1 MLLFEKQSIEK
12 EKEQMVKDLYE
23 AERRLSGVAVDIKNM
38 DIEMNILECENEDIK
53 DQFYEYKEEAQ
64 RRNEEIEELVNELD
78 KKDDEIEYL

>member
-1 MLLFEKQSIEK
+1 
-12 EKEQMVKDLYE
+12 MVKDLYE